1 MIKGFLSAPGSEV
14 DPYHTQDIKN
24 FLYKVSE
31 KKFGNDLPALNV
43 QRGREHGI
51 PPYYLF
57 LEFCYGYVLDSWD
70 KMKYFIPEKKLQNI
84 KSVYK

>member
-31 KKFGNDLPALNV
+31 KK
-43 QRGREHGI
+43 
-51 PPYYLF
+51 
-57 LEFCYGYVLDSWD
+57 
-70 KMKYFIPEKKLQNI
+70 LQNFEI
-84 KSVYK
+84 VFMVHYWASLWYFKMSKIRIANENKD